1 MYTIVWHYRVS
12 AGRERDFEAYYG
24 AAGPWVELFRRA
36 NGFRETSLLRDV
48 ERPDEYITID
58 RWNSADDYG
67 RFQAEFRDEYAR
79 LDAAAERLTSSERHV
94 GSFES

>member
-48 ERPDEYITID
+48 ERPDEYVTID
-58 RWNSADDYG
+58 RWDSADDYR
-67 RFQAEFRDEYAR
+67 RFREEFRHEYSR
-79 LDAAAERLTSSERHV
+79 LDADADALTSTEHHV
-94 GSFES
+94 CGVES